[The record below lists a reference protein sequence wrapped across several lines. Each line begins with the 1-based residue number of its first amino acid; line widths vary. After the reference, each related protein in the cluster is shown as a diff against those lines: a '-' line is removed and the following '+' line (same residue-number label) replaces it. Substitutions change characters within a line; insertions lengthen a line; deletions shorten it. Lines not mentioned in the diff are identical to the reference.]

1 MAENENDAFRA
12 LVQKVIESYKKLLN
26 QGMALDVCRVQG
38 KMRAMILRDSEFIK
52 ETRAIRAEK
61 YLNELNEIEDIYQAA
76 TRMGQD
82 GDDYDDRAA
91 SGRDLMDGRKRKS
104 GDKKKSNDKDALAMQ
119 LKAASMRR
127 ELMSLTADDA
137 SDNEESAVN
146 FFFTALTREEM
157 ETMKQVEVN
166 HGTASEDGAFKGMSG
181 ENTQDVAAQAKKRK
195 QQTENKYLA
204 EEQEENY
211 GSDEDDM
218 FEVLPDGTLREKS

>member
-82 GDDYDDRAA
+82 DDDYDDRAA
-91 SGRDLMDGRKRKS
+91 SGRDLMDGRKRKP
-104 GDKKKSNDKDALAMQ
+104 GDRKKSNDKDALAMQ

-157 ETMKQVEVN
+157 EMMKQVEVN

-181 ENTQDVAAQAKKRK
+181 EDTNDVAAQAKKRK
-195 QQTENKYLA
+195 EQTKQKMLPQENSSPA
-204 EEQEENY
+204 SS
-211 GSDEDDM
+211 GVDDM
-218 FEVLPDGTLREKS
+218 FEVLPDGTLRERS

>member
-12 LVQKVIESYKKLLN
+12 LVQKVIESYRKLLN

-82 GDDYDDRAA
+82 DDDYDDRAA
-91 SGRDLMDGRKRKS
+91 SGRDLMDGRKRRPS
-104 GDKKKSNDKDALAMQ
+104 DRKKSNDKDALAMQ

-157 ETMKQVEVN
+157 EMMKQVEVN
-166 HGTASEDGAFKGMSG
+166 HGTASEDGAFKGMSD

-204 EEQEENY
+204 EEPEENY
-211 GSDEDDM
+211 GSDEDGM
-218 FEVLPDGTLREKS
+218 FEVLPDGTLRERS

>member
-12 LVQKVIESYKKLLN
+12 LVRKVIESYKKLLN

-82 GDDYDDRAA
+82 DDDYDDRAA

-157 ETMKQVEVN
+157 EMMKQVEVN

-181 ENTQDVAAQAKKRK
+181 EDTNDVAAQAKKRK
-195 QQTENKYLA
+195 EQTKQKMLPQENSSPA
-204 EEQEENY
+204 SS
-211 GSDEDDM
+211 GVGDM
-218 FEVLPDGTLREKS
+218 FEVLPDGTLRERS